1 MKRAQR
7 ALNNKETIECMFG
20 NVQVATKIKNKIDVT
35 IVKIELQTQLF
46 LHFFF
51 KLNYESIQC

>member
-1 MKRAQR
+1 
-7 ALNNKETIECMFG
+7 MFG
-20 NVQVATKIKNKIDVT
+20 NVQAATKIKNKIDVT

-46 LHFFF
+46 LLFFF